1 VDREP
6 EVSADVSADVGAV
19 VLTGGGAARL
29 GGADKASIEIGGRT
43 LLEHALAALADV
55 PEVVVVGP
63 DVPTSRPVTF
73 TREDPPG
80 GGPAAGLLAGIRRFA
95 RTPAWVVVL
104 AVDMPLVSGD
114 TVRRLVRA
122 ARDDGAVLVDSS
134 GRVQH
139 LCAAYSLAALERA
152 GRDLDDRAGHGL
164 SMRRLVGGLGLASVA
179 AEGEEAR
186 DLDTWEDLA
195 DLREAA
201 ERRPTGGPEGQ
212 DRQGDS

>member
-1 VDREP
+1 VDRDP
-6 EVSADVSADVGAV
+6 DVADVGAV

-29 GGADKASIEIGGRT
+29 GGADKASIEVGGRT

-63 DVPTSRPVTF
+63 EVSTGRPVTF
-73 TREDPPG
+73 TREDPSG

-104 AVDMPLVSGD
+104 AVDMPLVSED

-122 ARDDGAVLVDSS
+122 ARDDGAVLVDAS

-152 GRDLDDRAGHGL
+152 GGALDDPAGHGV
-164 SMRRLVGGLGLASVA
+164 SMRRLVGGLRLASVA
-179 AEGEEAR
+179 AEGAETR

-195 DLREAA
+195 SLREAVD
-201 ERRPTGGPEGQ
+201 RRPTDGPERQ
-212 DRQGDS
+212 DRQAES